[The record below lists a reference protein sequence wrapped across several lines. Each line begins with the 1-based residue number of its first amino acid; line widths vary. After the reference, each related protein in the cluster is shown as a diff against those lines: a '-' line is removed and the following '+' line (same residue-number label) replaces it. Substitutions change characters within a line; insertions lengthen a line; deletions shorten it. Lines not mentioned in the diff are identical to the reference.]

1 MSFVVATIKKDLAR
15 WRQDATQI
23 LLWLSIPLLIGGLIT
38 SLMDGGDGAQPTG
51 VLLLVDEDESF
62 LSGLVAGAY
71 GGGELGELI
80 SVEKTNLEDGTERMN
95 AGDASGMLVI
105 PAGFGDAF
113 LENKPVTLTLKTNPS
128 QTILPGIITDVTEV
142 LLDAGFY
149 AQNLFGD
156 EISQIID
163 TTNET
168 PNDAFV
174 AAMAVGINSKI
185 ESIAPQLF
193 PPVIEIEIV
202 EPPPSEPGLPLALL
216 FLPGIILMA
225 VMFSANGIA
234 SDYWTE
240 RDSGTLR
247 RLVMAP
253 GQLTAFVVGKTLA
266 ASAAVT
272 AVGGITLIVGFLYHG
287 IDWVKLPSS
296 LLWIALS
303 GAALFAW
310 FAALQMLFNTQK
322 AANVI
327 STMILFPLLMA
338 GGSFFPLAVLPGWIA
353 AIGRA
358 SPNGFVADRL
368 TSEFTSVSAWSFAP
382 GDWLIIVVAAVT
394 GLGLS
399 VLRLRTGFARA

>member
-1 MSFVVATIKKDLAR
+1 MSFVVATLQKDLAR
-15 WRQDATQI
+15 WRQDALQL
-23 LLWLSIPLLIGGLIT
+23 LLWLSVPLLIGGLIT
-38 SLMDGGDGAQPTG
+38 SLMDGGDGARPTG

-62 LSGLVAGAY
+62 LSGFVAGAY
-71 GGGELGELI
+71 SGGELGELI
-80 SVEKTNLEDGTERMN
+80 SVEKTNIAQGTERMN

-105 PAGFGDAF
+105 PTGFGEAF
-113 LENKPVTLTLKTNPS
+113 LENKPITLTLKTNPS
-128 QTILPGIITDVTEV
+128 QTILPGIITEVTEV

-156 EISQIID
+156 EISQIVNAGD
-163 TTNET
+163 EA
-168 PNDAFV
+168 PDDVFV
-174 AAMAVGINSKI
+174 ATMAVAVNDKI
-185 ESIAPQLF
+185 ETIAPQLF
-193 PPVIEIEIV
+193 PPVIDIEIV
-202 EPPPSEPGLPLALL
+202 APPPTEPRPPLALL

-234 SDYWTE
+234 NDIWAE

-253 GQLTAFVVGKTLA
+253 GRLTAFVVGKTLA
-266 ASAAVT
+266 ATAAV
-272 AVGGITLIVGFLYHG
+272 AGVGGITMVIGFLYHG
-287 IDWVKLPSS
+287 LDWVKLPPS

-310 FAALQMLFNTQK
+310 FAALQMVFSTQK

-327 STMILFPLLMA
+327 SMMILFPLLMA
-338 GGSFFPLAVLPGWIA
+338 GGSFFPLAALPDWIA

-368 TSEFTSVSAWSFAP
+368 TSEFTSVGAWTFSVD
-382 GDWLIIVVAAVT
+382 DWLIVIGAAVV
-394 GLGLS
+394 GLS
-399 VLRLRTGFARA
+399 LSVYRLRAGFARA